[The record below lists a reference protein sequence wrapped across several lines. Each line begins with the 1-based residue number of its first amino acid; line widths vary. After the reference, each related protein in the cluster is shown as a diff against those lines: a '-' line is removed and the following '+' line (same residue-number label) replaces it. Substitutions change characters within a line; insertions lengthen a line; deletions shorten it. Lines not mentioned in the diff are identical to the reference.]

1 MSQFSWIDN
10 PVSPEL
16 GAIAHGPLLLSDSNG
31 YRVGLRYLIAYRNV
45 MDMALTVSASGL
57 KSAEL
62 AAQFRTTSAQFRT
75 TYGAADLPLVGTSEG
90 GFSTW
95 VVSPDL
101 NIYTERSS
109 QNPHTEEGR
118 YVREFSHVIN
128 GRPTGTSLEIE
139 YRWPTIGLDRTRVV
153 LEIPPAR
160 ALDEAIVP
168 I

>member
-1 MSQFSWIDN
+1 MSQFSWIDD

-31 YRVGLRYLIAYRNV
+31 YRVGIRYLIAYRNV
-45 MDMALTVSASGL
+45 MDMTLAVSATGS

-62 AAQFRTTSAQFRT
+62 ARQFRA
-75 TYGAADLPLVGTSEG
+75 TYGTGRLSAAKPED

-95 VVSPDL
+95 VVSPEL
-101 NIYTERSS
+101 NIHTERSS
-109 QNPHTEEGR
+109 QNPHTMEGH
-118 YVREFSHVIN
+118 YVREFSYVIN
-128 GRPTGTSLEIE
+128 GRPTGTFLEIE
-139 YRWPTIGLDRTRVV
+139 YRWPAIGLDRTRVV
-153 LEIPPAR
+153 LEIPPAH

>member
-10 PVSPEL
+10 TVSPEL

-45 MDMALTVSASGL
+45 MDMAVTVSASGL

-62 AAQFRTTSAQFRT
+62 AAQFRSI
-75 TYGAADLPLVGTSEG
+75 YGTGGLSVATPED

-95 VVSPDL
+95 VVSPEL

-109 QNPHTEEGR
+109 QNPHTEEGH
-118 YVREFSHVIN
+118 YVREFSYVID
-128 GRPTGTSLEIE
+128 GRPTGTTVGGHEKLPMGGHES
-139 YRWPTIGLDRTRVV
+139 
-153 LEIPPAR
+153 AR
-160 ALDEAIVP
+160 
-168 I
+168 

>member
-10 PVSPEL
+10 TVSPEL

-62 AAQFRTTSAQFRT
+62 AAQFRTI
-75 TYGAADLPLVGTSEG
+75 YGTGGLSVATPED

-95 VVSPDL
+95 VVSPEL

-109 QNPHTEEGR
+109 QNPHTEEGH
-118 YVREFSHVIN
+118 YVREFSYVIN
-128 GRPTGTSLEIE
+128 GRPTGTTLEIE
-139 YRWPTIGLDRTRVV
+139 YRWPTIGLDRKRVV
-153 LEIPPAR
+153 LEIPPPQV
-160 ALDEAIVP
+160 LDQAIVP

>member
-1 MSQFSWIDN
+1 MSQFSWIDY
-10 PVSPEL
+10 PVSTEL

-45 MDMALTVSASGL
+45 IDMALTVSASGL
-57 KSAEL
+57 RSAEL
-62 AAQFRTTSAQFRT
+62 AAHFRA
-75 TYGAADLPLVGTSEG
+75 TYGPSGRPSVARPED

-95 VVSPDL
+95 VVSPEL

-109 QNPHTEEGR
+109 QNPHTEEGH
-118 YVREFSHVIN
+118 YVRDFSYVIN
-128 GRPTGTSLEIE
+128 GRPTGVSLEIE
-139 YRWPTIGLDRTRVV
+139 YRWPAIDLDRTRVV
-153 LEIPPAR
+153 LEIPPAQ

>member
-1 MSQFSWIDN
+1 MSQFSWIDY

-31 YRVGLRYLIAYRNV
+31 YRVGLRYLIAYRKV

-62 AAQFRTTSAQFRT
+62 ASQFRAIQGPGGLASIAEPEAEFSA
-75 TYGAADLPLVGTSEG
+75 
-90 GFSTW
+90 W

-109 QNPHTEEGR
+109 QNPHTEEGH
-118 YVREFSHVIN
+118 YVREFSYVIN

-139 YRWPTIGLDRTRVV
+139 YRWPAIGLDRTRVV